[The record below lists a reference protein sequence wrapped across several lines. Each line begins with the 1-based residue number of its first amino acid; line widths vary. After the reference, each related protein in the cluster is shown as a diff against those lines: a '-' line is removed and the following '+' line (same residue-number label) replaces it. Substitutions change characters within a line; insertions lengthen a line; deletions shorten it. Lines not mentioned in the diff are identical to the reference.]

1 MGLLR
6 LGNVLFRHP
15 VPEAQH
21 VRQGWAES
29 PALVPPEGIVS
40 NTLQKCS
47 ATRCCSSL
55 PPLCLPLYNESRN
68 PSLKLFHA
76 AVLLLI

>member
-29 PALVPPEGIVS
+29 PALVPPEGIIS
-40 NTLQKCS
+40 NPLQMCS
-47 ATRCCSSL
+47 AM
-55 PPLCLPLYNESRN
+55 CLQ
-68 PSLKLFHA
+68 LFA
-76 AVLLLI
+76 TCVSASVA